1 MFTRFR
7 TDVRETIKSVI
18 QLVYFMRG
26 SVSYKDM
33 MHMTYVEREL
43 IDEFVSERLEQE
55 SKRMYPVY

>member
-33 MHMTYVEREL
+33 MDMTYVEREL

>member
-33 MHMTYVEREL
+33 MDMTYVEREL
-43 IDEFVSERLEQE
+43 INEFVSERLEQE